1 MVRRARLP
9 ILLPTVLASLAFA
22 APARAQDPGRVQEEL
37 VRTETRIERV
47 EMLFAR
53 NPVPEARPAIE
64 HARMI
69 QSRARSAFD
78 AGQYGIALRLTF
90 QARDYAGRALSILQ
104 GLPDP
109 DRVRAQLERTR
120 EIIERARERIAACE
134 VERPRFLLQVASA
147 MEQRAEDA
155 ARDERYLAALQLTM
169 SARERALRA
178 LRLCNLEENA
188 RDTAERSLRRTD
200 EAIARAQDAVSRR
213 GDERARSSL
222 ARAEAFQSE
231 ARREFVAGRYDPCL
245 RLTQSARSFA
255 HRAIRL
261 SGGSV

>member
-1 MVRRARLP
+1 MDRSARLP
-9 ILLPTVLASLAFA
+9 IPLLALLVSLTCT
-22 APARAQDPGRVQEEL
+22 APARAQDPGRVQDEL
-37 VRTETRIERV
+37 ARTDMRIERV

-53 NPVPEARPAIE
+53 NPIPEARPVID
-64 HARMI
+64 HARLV
-69 QSRARSAFD
+69 QDRARSAFR
-78 AGQYGIALRLTF
+78 ASQYGIALRLTF
-90 QARDYAGRALSILQ
+90 EARDYADRAVSMLQ

-120 EIIERARERIAACE
+120 DIIERAREHIAQCE

-200 EAIARAQDAVSRR
+200 ESISRAHEVVDRR
-213 GDERARSSL
+213 GDERARESL

-261 SGGSV
+261 TGGSV